1 MSGIVKTKERLKSTK
16 STQKVIKAMELVA
29 SSKIK
34 KAKDKV
40 INNNNY
46 FFEILDIMNYLKTQ
60 EEIKKQLDN
69 NEQNE
74 LIITLTSDMG
84 LCGGYNNNVLKT
96 SINYLN
102 KNSGIN
108 FIIGNKG
115 ITKYD
120 YEKINYN
127 YKIEDSKMKKD
138 YELALEMTEVI
149 TTLLKEKKINNVKLI
164 YMRFVNPLVQEVD
177 ILDLF
182 KFKKEI
188 KEINEY
194 IVAGD
199 RKMIMEELVE
209 QYIVSVCYNCVLNAR
224 ASEYAARRNSMEA
237 ANNNSLELIEK
248 LDGEINRIRQAM
260 ITQEIS
266 EIIGGAEALKE

>member
-1 MSGIVKTKERLKSTK
+1 M
-16 STQKVIKAMELVA
+16 
-29 SSKIK
+29 KI
-34 KAKDKV
+34 
-40 INNNNY
+40 
-46 FFEILDIMNYLKTQ
+46 
-60 EEIKKQLDN
+60 
-69 NEQNE
+69 
-74 LIITLTSDMG
+74 
-84 LCGGYNNNVLKT
+84 
-96 SINYLN
+96 
-102 KNSGIN
+102 
-108 FIIGNKG
+108 
-115 ITKYD
+115 
-120 YEKINYN
+120 
-127 YKIEDSKMKKD
+127 D

-149 TTLLKEKKINNVKLI
+149 TTLLKKKKINNVKLI

>member
-1 MSGIVKTKERLKSTK
+1 MSIIKTKNRLKSTK

-34 KAKDKV
+34 KAKENV

-46 FFEILDIMNYLKTQ
+46 FFEIIEIMNYLKTQ
-60 EEIKKQLDN
+60 DEIKKHLEKNKNQ
-69 NEQNE
+69 E
-74 LIITLTSDMG
+74 LVITITSDMG
-84 LCGGYNNNVLKT
+84 LCGGYNNNILKS
-96 SINYLN
+96 SINYLKEN
-102 KNSGIN
+102 NTIN
-108 FIIGNKG
+108 CIVGNKG
-115 ITKYD
+115 ITKFD
-120 YEKINYN
+120 YEKINVN
-127 YKIEDSKMKKD
+127 YKLGDSKIKSD
-138 YELALEMTEVI
+138 YELAREIADII
-149 TTLLKEKKINNVKLI
+149 TNLLNEKEINNVKII

-182 KFKKEI
+182 EFSKEI
-188 KEINEY
+188 KEINDY
-194 IVAGD
+194 IVDGN
-199 RKMIMEELVE
+199 KQKIMDQLVE
-209 QYIVSVCYNCVLNAR
+209 QYIISVSYNCVLNAR